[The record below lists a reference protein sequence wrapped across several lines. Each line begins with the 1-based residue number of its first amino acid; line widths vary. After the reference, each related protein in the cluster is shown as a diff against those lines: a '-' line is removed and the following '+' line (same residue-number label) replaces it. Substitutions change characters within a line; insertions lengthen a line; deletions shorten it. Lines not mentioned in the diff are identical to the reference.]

1 MFPKKDLIVEED
13 LELFSKYQDR
23 TEEMKASHLTYS
35 RKHPELKTILADFLE
50 EVLTIKPGQFLPFA
64 SSYFATFQH
73 VETTPSRAKSK
84 STCTGLSSAATT
96 VTDICACE
104 EPDPEDFLI

>member
-1 MFPKKDLIVEED
+1 MFPKQDLIVDED

-50 EVLTIKPGQFLPFA
+50 EVLTIKPGKFLPFA

-73 VETTPSRAKSK
+73 VEAAALSRAKSR
-84 STCTGLSSAATT
+84 STRTSSAVTT

-104 EPDPEDFLI
+104 EPDPEDYS